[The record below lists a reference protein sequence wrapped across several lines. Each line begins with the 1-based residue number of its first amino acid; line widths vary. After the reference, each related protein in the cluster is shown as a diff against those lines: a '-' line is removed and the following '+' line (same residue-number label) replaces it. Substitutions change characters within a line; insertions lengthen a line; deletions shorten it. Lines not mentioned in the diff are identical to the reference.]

1 MPLESAKDLKK
12 DLFLTNDLELL
23 PIYFFSFAKSVAIL
37 PKACIKIPMH
47 VGVMKIGIHV

>member
-23 PIYFFSFAKSVAIL
+23 PTYFFSFGKSVSIL
-37 PKACIKIPMH
+37 PKACIRIPIY